1 MQKSGWGLLA
11 VFVAVAAAVMATS
24 MDFALA
30 GKIGG
35 NFGGGNDPYGCRAQ
49 IRAEMGIAPYT
60 GSAYPS
66 FWPKVRRCLEA
77 AGGRGS
83 AETQSAERSV
93 KTSSQP
99 PKPVKLSATASSS
112 KRGDREKAPEV
123 KTANVEPSSTPVRLP
138 ALVRPAAVGDF
149 GRRVALVIGNGK
161 YEHVPTLPN
170 ATSDAEALAKA
181 LEETGFQSVTLKAN
195 LTRDQMNSALA
206 EFSKL
211 ADAADWA
218 AVYYS
223 GHGIESRGANY
234 MIPID
239 AELKVDRDVELETV
253 EVTKVLSAIEG
264 ARKIKLIILDAC
276 RDNPF
281 LEQMKRTVATR
292 SITRG
297 LAPIEAD
304 AGVLIVYAAKH
315 GETALD
321 GDGNHSPFAT
331 ALINR
336 IRIPNLEIR
345 RLFDLVRDDVLA
357 TTGRRQQP
365 FTYGSVSGSEDFFFQ
380 TKQP

>member
-1 MQKSGWGLLA
+1 MQKLGWGLLA
-11 VFVAVAAAVMATS
+11 VLVVTAVMATS
-24 MDFALA
+24 EDFAVA
-30 GKIGG
+30 GKIDG
-35 NFGGGNDPYGCRAQ
+35 NFGGGNDPYGCRAK

-66 FWPKVRRCLEA
+66 FWPKVRKCLEA
-77 AGGRGS
+77 NGQRGPT
-83 AETQSAERSV
+83 ETQSAERGTKASIQPPSQA
-93 KTSSQP
+93 KQSATSS
-99 PKPVKLSATASSS
+99 AS
-112 KRGDREKAPEV
+112 KKDGVDKAPEA
-123 KTANVEPSSTPVRLP
+123 KKAAIGPSSIAVALP
-138 ALVRPAAVGDF
+138 TLARPTTVGDF

-170 ATSDAEALAKA
+170 ATNDAEALAKA
-181 LEETGFQSVTLKAN
+181 LEETGFQSVTLKTN

-206 EFSKL
+206 DFSKL
-211 ADAADWA
+211 ADTADWA

-223 GHGIESRGANY
+223 GHGIESRGENY

-239 AELKVDRDVELETV
+239 AQLKVDRDVELETV

-281 LEQMKRTVATR
+281 LNQMKRTVASR

-321 GDGNHSPFAT
+321 GEGNHSPFAT

-336 IRIPNLEIR
+336 IRTPNLEIR

-357 TTGRRQQP
+357 TSGRRQQP

-380 TKQP
+380 TK

>member
-1 MQKSGWGLLA
+1 MQKLGWGLLA
-11 VFVAVAAAVMATS
+11 VFVATAVVAASV
-24 MDFALA
+24 DFAMA
-30 GKIGG
+30 GKMNG
-35 NFGGGNDPYGCRAQ
+35 NFGGGNDPYGCRAK
-49 IRAEMGIAPYT
+49 IRAEMGIAPHT
-60 GSAYPS
+60 GPAYPS
-66 FWPKVRRCLEA
+66 FWPNVRRCLEA
-77 AGGRGS
+77 AGQRGP
-83 AETQSAERSV
+83 AETQSAERST
-93 KTSSQP
+93 KTSIQP
-99 PKPVKLSATASSS
+99 PNQVKLSATTSSS
-112 KRGDREKAPEV
+112 KKDHHDKAPDV
-123 KTANVEPSSTPVRLP
+123 KKATVEPSSTPVRLP
-138 ALVRPAAVGDF
+138 ALARPATVGDF

-181 LEETGFQSVTLKAN
+181 LEEIGFQSVTLKTN

-223 GHGIESRGANY
+223 GHGIESRGENY

-239 AELKVDRDVELETV
+239 AELKVDRDVEFETV

-281 LEQMKRTVATR
+281 LGQMKRTVATR

-336 IRIPNLEIR
+336 IQTPNLEIR

-380 TKQP
+380 TK